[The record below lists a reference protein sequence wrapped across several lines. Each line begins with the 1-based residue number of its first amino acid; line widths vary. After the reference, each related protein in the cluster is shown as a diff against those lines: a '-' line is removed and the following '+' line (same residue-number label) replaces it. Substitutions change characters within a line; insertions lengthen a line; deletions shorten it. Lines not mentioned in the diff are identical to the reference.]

1 MVHEKRPCCGKGK
14 LKRDETPPP
23 LVTGLDPSILVICIF
38 RLLRENCKIFPQ

>member
-23 LVTGLDPSILVICIF
+23 FGDRTGSVHPGDLYLPVIA
-38 RLLRENCKIFPQ
+38 